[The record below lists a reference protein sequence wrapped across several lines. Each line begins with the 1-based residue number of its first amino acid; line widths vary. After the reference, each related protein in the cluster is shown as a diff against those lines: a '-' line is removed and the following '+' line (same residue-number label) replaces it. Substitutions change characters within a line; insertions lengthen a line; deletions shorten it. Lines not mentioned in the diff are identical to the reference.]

1 MPPMIYTLKTIDK
14 QEYPVDI
21 DPDVTTTDALADLVA
36 QKYNLDKSLMTL
48 IHVGKILRDNKK
60 LSEFG
65 IADEPQKNF
74 GVLLLKKATTPKLAP
89 APEPAPVPEPA
100 AEAMEVDMPSAAP
113 AAEVAPAAAA
123 PAADVPAAAAVPD
136 VPAAPAAAVTAESA
150 GGQMSEAVANI
161 CAMGFEQSQVEVAL
175 QAAYGNPDRAV
186 EYLFDPSSMPAQ
198 QPQMPAPAAMPAN
211 PAAAMPANP
220 AADGAMPAGMPPMTP
235 EMAQMMQS
243 PQLQGMMQ
251 AIQQNPAML
260 QQVIQQIQQT
270 NPDLMQ
276 TIAQNQ
282 DAFMAMLAGGAGGM
296 GAAAGGDAAAAA
308 GGQGQPPPGAIMVTV
323 EEKQALENLE
333 ALFPAIDRAVIFQTY
348 KACGGDE
355 QLTSNLLMDNAADF
369 MMDDDAPAGGNQ

>member
-1 MPPMIYTLKTIDK
+1 
-14 QEYPVDI
+14 
-21 DPDVTTTDALADLVA
+21 
-36 QKYNLDKSLMTL
+36 
-48 IHVGKILRDNKK
+48 
-60 LSEFG
+60 
-65 IADEPQKNF
+65 
-74 GVLLLKKATTPKLAP
+74 
-89 APEPAPVPEPA
+89 
-100 AEAMEVDMPSAAP
+100 
-113 AAEVAPAAAA
+113 
-123 PAADVPAAAAVPD
+123 
-136 VPAAPAAAVTAESA
+136 
-150 GGQMSEAVANI
+150 MSEAVANI

-175 QAAYGNPDRAV
+175 EAAYGNPDRAV

-198 QPQMPAPAAMPAN
+198 QPQMPAN

-220 AADGAMPAGMPPMTP
+220 APAMPANPAAAGGMPAGMPPMTP

-270 NPDLMQ
+270 NPELMQ

-282 DAFMAMLAGGAGGM
+282 DAFMAMLAGGM
-296 GAAAGGDAAAAA
+296 GAAAGGDAGAA
-308 GGQGQPPPGAIMVTV
+308 GGQGQPPPGAIMVTA